1 MNVVKLQNMK
11 SNTQKSLE
19 FVYTNNE
26 RSKREIRE
34 TVPFIIISKGIKYLG
49 INLPKEAKDLYT
61 ENFKILMTEIKDHT
75 IR

>member
-1 MNVVKLQNMK
+1 MK

-49 INLPKEAKDLYT
+49 INLPKEAEDVYS
-61 ENFKILMTEIKDHT
+61 ENCRTLMKEIKNDT
-75 IR
+75 NR